1 MSESQTESIE
11 TAGRLRR
18 WSIPLYTSAITA
30 TLLALPLC
38 LLHPSGH
45 DLRVHLASWMD
56 IRGQW
61 HQGIS
66 FPRWAEWSNFGFGE
80 PRFIFYPPASGLL
93 GAALGSILPWQ
104 AVPAVLVWLSLF
116 AAGQIGRAHV

>member
-11 TAGRLRR
+11 NARGLQRCF
-18 WSIPLYTSAITA
+18 IPLYASAITA
-30 TLLALPLC
+30 TLLSLPLY

-61 HQGIS
+61 HQGIW
-66 FPRWAEWSNFGFGE
+66 FPRWAEWSNFGLGE

-93 GAALGSILPWQ
+93 GAALGSILPWK
-104 AVPAVLVWLSLF
+104 AVPAILV
-116 AAGQIGRAHV
+116 